1 MSKVA
6 NVLFVHGAWANSS
19 AWAKVLPL
27 VERAGVNATA
37 VQLPLTSL
45 ADDAAAVKRAIE
57 LVDGKVVLVGH
68 SYGGAVISEAGNE
81 PQVSGLVYVAGF
93 APAAGE
99 SAGSL
104 GAGGPVTRLP
114 ETLRSDAHGF
124 LKLSREGVDEAFAQD
139 LSDDERAIVF
149 ATQGPV
155 SGNALGGTVTSP
167 AWEHKPAWY
176 LIANQDRAIHP
187 ELQQTMARR
196 INATTISIAASHV
209 AMLSQPEA
217 VSEFVLRAIG

>member
-176 LIANQDRAIHP
+176 LIAMWQCFPNRKRSQNSSCARSAESLPRRSGGVFPNAIVWH
-187 ELQQTMARR
+187 
-196 INATTISIAASHV
+196 
-209 AMLSQPEA
+209 
-217 VSEFVLRAIG
+217 SEIVHSVPAD